1 MDSIEKKYLAF
12 FEKNAI
18 SLDAKF
24 LIGVSGGIDSM
35 VCLDLA
41 RKYTKN
47 ISVAHVNYKL
57 RGKESDRDEKIVRD
71 YCLKWNIPFHL
82 QVSRIDKS
90 KNIQLEARNLRYS
103 FYEEMLKTNELD
115 FTITAHHL
123 NDNVETFFLNASRGS
138 GINGLTGIP
147 SIRKQIIRPLT
158 NVSNTQIMD
167 YSAKIQLKFG
177 EDSSNKTSDYNRN
190 FLRNKVLPLLNDQFP
205 TFFDK
210 ISDTILNLQRD
221 KTLLNELIDK
231 EINSVIDKKGNGY
244 LIKKNNAISTH
255 TWFHFLKEFGF
266 NYKQVINWVENKHQ
280 SGKTIFSEQYELSND
295 RTHWTLYPID
305 KEKHIEVKLKL
316 NESIIN
322 PINLTCEI
330 SSVPS
335 SLDFDKNLG
344 CFDVDQLQFPLT
356 VSKWKNGDKM
366 QPLGMNGVKKISDIL
381 IDKKVSSHEK
391 KDVWV
396 IKSNDII
403 VWLVGFVVND
413 NYKVTEK
420 TKRCYKIKF
429 NLR

>member
-47 ISVAHVNYKL
+47 ISVAHINYKL

-138 GINGLTGIP
+138 GINGLIGIP
-147 SIRKQIIRPLT
+147 SIRKQIIRPLI
-158 NVSNTQIMD
+158 NVSKTQIMD

-210 ISDTILNLQRD
+210 ISDTILN
-221 KTLLNELIDK
+221 
-231 EINSVIDKKGNGY
+231 
-244 LIKKNNAISTH
+244 
-255 TWFHFLKEFGF
+255 F
-266 NYKQVINWVENKHQ
+266 
-280 SGKTIFSEQYELSND
+280 
-295 RTHWTLYPID
+295 
-305 KEKHIEVKLKL
+305 
-316 NESIIN
+316 
-322 PINLTCEI
+322 
-330 SSVPS
+330 
-335 SLDFDKNLG
+335 
-344 CFDVDQLQFPLT
+344 
-356 VSKWKNGDKM
+356 
-366 QPLGMNGVKKISDIL
+366 
-381 IDKKVSSHEK
+381 
-391 KDVWV
+391 
-396 IKSNDII
+396 
-403 VWLVGFVVND
+403 
-413 NYKVTEK
+413 
-420 TKRCYKIKF
+420 TKR
-429 NLR
+429 